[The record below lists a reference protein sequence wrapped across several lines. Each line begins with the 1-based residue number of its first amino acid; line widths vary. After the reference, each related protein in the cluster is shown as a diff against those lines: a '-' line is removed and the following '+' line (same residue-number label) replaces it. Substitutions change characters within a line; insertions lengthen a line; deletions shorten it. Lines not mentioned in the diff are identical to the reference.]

1 LGLRRQGRSSLNRR
15 FGRIKYLTDIQVP
28 AKIIRVGESA
38 NLANMVSAVSCS
50 ASSQNTVQPTDF
62 SANESFHV
70 AVENLASNIWLPSG
84 SGRWF
89 YERARGSYGAAE
101 FASFAKAETLVAVH
115 HTTTK
120 ASDLK
125 SKWLHDPATVKPRR
139 GGRPTAPAGDLVKTA
154 KIVAEE
160 RALNPQLEATLVL
173 TTNQEPSVELV
184 RDLPR

>member
-38 NLANMVSAVSCS
+38 NLANMVSAVSRS

-89 YERARGSYGAAE
+89 YERARGSYGAAC
-101 FASFAKAETLVAVH
+101 
-115 HTTTK
+115 
-120 ASDLK
+120 
-125 SKWLHDPATVKPRR
+125 
-139 GGRPTAPAGDLVKTA
+139 
-154 KIVAEE
+154 
-160 RALNPQLEATLVL
+160 
-173 TTNQEPSVELV
+173 
-184 RDLPR
+184 